1 MNYNRFIEPS
11 TLADQQ
17 RLAGLEVKE
26 ETKLLPTKKTKHG
39 EMNPPSITPKIR
51 SELALK
57 VGTTARDVEVIPGV
71 KKPHTAF
78 SNDYKQRWI
87 RVGATWL
94 KKHGY

>member
-11 TLADQQ
+11 PLAEQQ
-17 RLAGLEVKE
+17 RLAGVEVTE
-26 ETKLLPTKKTKHG
+26 EVKLLPHKKTKHG
-39 EMNPPSITPKIR
+39 EMNPPSITPKVR
-51 SELALK
+51 SELAHK

-71 KKPHTAF
+71 KKPRTVH
-78 SNDYKQRWI
+78 SNDYKQTWI